1 MKAGLLFGTAALC
14 LALWAG
20 DSPAAPMFSDAIKNK
35 TRIMLIVSD
44 GGNAGDFVDYAENLL
59 KKGFKQ
65 KGAMIINPEIMKK
78 IKEDKLLWEAIQ
90 NGNATAMA
98 KISTDYGAVI
108 LARGTLSV
116 DARQRFAASWEG
128 SASLSLLA
136 VDTKTAEEIANI
148 TSDPLGTTMSPAP
161 MEDSPLIAKQIA
173 VQKVCDN
180 VLMKAGLS
188 SGEEDITGAASV
200 QLELYDVF
208 DLSDRPAAL
217 VFSMDG
223 KKLFVSSGSNV
234 QVFGLLERKVL
245 STLELNETG
254 CVLDVS
260 PNGRFLATVD
270 TGGMLYVWDAD
281 SGSLKTKTE
290 TAAGAA
296 TAIAFRPDSATVA
309 LAGDDYK
316 IHLVN
321 TMSGKE
327 TAAFEGHQDMINSLA
342 FTPNGDHLISASQD
356 LSTRWWDV
364 NVKREKK
371 ALTENTDKLLRMS
384 LSQDGSLVA
393 LSTVDIHIDLMRNT
407 RKDVRHIKVR
417 NTVTGEEIRTLDGH
431 SKDITTLNFHAS
443 KRFLASGAVD
453 DSVRI
458 WDVQKGDMV
467 SQQDLGGDVIQVV
480 FSRDSKWL
488 AAVSDDHKL
497 TVWKLR

>member
-1 MKAGLLFGTAALC
+1 MKSKLLYGVAAIC
-14 LALWAG
+14 LGIFA
-20 DSPAAPMFSDAIKNK
+20 SRTNAASLFSDVIKNK
-35 TRIMLIVSD
+35 TRIMIVISN

-65 KGAMIINPEIMKK
+65 KGAAIINPEIMKK
-78 IKEDKLLWEAIQ
+78 IKEDKLLWQAIQ

-98 KISTDYGAVI
+98 RISTDYGAVI
-108 LARGTLSV
+108 LVRGTLSV

-148 TSDPLGTTMSPAP
+148 TSDPLGTTMNPAP
-161 MEDSPLIAKQIA
+161 MEDSPLIAKQVA

-180 VLMKAGLS
+180 VLLKAGLR
-188 SGEEDITGAASV
+188 SGDDDITGAATV

-208 DLSDRPAAL
+208 NLNDTPTAL
-217 VFSMDG
+217 IFSMDG
-223 KKLFVSSGSNV
+223 KKLFVASGSTI
-234 QVFGLLERKVL
+234 QTWGLFERKVVN
-245 STLELNETG
+245 TLQLDDG
-254 CVLDVS
+254 VSVLDVS
-260 PNGRFLATVD
+260 PNGRYLSAS
-270 TGGMLYVWDAD
+270 DAD
-281 SGSLKTKTE
+281 GVLYIWDISSFDIKTKTE

-296 TAIAFRPDSATVA
+296 TAMAFKPNSATVA
-309 LAGDDYK
+309 IAGDDYK
-316 IHLVN
+316 IHLVSILN
-321 TMSGKE
+321 GKE
-327 TAAFEGHQDMINSLA
+327 TAVFEGHQDTINSLA

-407 RKDVRHIKVR
+407 RKDIRHIKIR

-431 SKDITTLNFHAS
+431 SKDITTLCFHAS
-443 KRFLASGAVD
+443 KRFLASGAID
-453 DSVRI
+453 DTVRI

-467 SQQDLGGDVIQVV
+467 SQQDLNGDVIQVA

-488 AAVSDDHKL
+488 AALSADNKL